1 MAKALSQSDVTH
13 EIERWAATMKK
24 LRAAEAVRDKEIQ
37 PLTDKYEAAVAE
49 INKLHDPK
57 IDKLQANADE
67 IETKIRE
74 WLDGKTKTTVIDTK
88 HAVAEV
94 VHGSKNGV
102 RVPDLKKLT
111 ALCKKKSV
119 DFWQFV
125 TVALGKLDKAL
136 GETEVNTICEIP
148 TVPTKVV
155 NLRLK
160 D

>member
-1 MAKALSQSDVTH
+1 MGKALSQSDVTH
-13 EIERWAATMKK
+13 ETERWAATMKK
-24 LRAAEAVRDKEIQ
+24 SRAAEAAREKEIQ
-37 PLTDKYEAAVAE
+37 PLTDKYDAAVAE
-49 INKLHDPK
+49 INKQHDPK

-67 IETKIRE
+67 IEGKIRE
-74 WLDGKTKTTVIDTK
+74 WLGTKPKTTVLETK

-102 RVPDLKKLT
+102 RVPDLKKLM

-125 TVALGKLDKAL
+125 SVALGKLDKAL
-136 GETEVNTICEIP
+136 GETEINAICEIP

-155 NLRLK
+155 NIRLK